1 MPRIRRA
8 ATVGW
13 DGSLSRGSGVVHADS
28 SGAFSLPFTLA
39 SRVAEPEGKTSPEE
53 LLAAAH
59 ACCFGT
65 SLAGEVARAG
75 GTVVHLD
82 VTCEIT
88 MDEVEGGHHR
98 IVASDLDARAHVE
111 GLDADGL
118 DRATEAADSGCPF
131 SALVRASASVSVR
144 ARLESTEGAGWPS
157 ETQR

>member
-1 MPRIRRA
+1 VPRIERVA
-8 ATVGW
+8 EIVWEGNLA
-13 DGSLSRGSGVVHADS
+13 RGAGAITAGS
-28 SGAFSLPFTLA
+28 SGAFSGLPYTNV
-39 SRVAEPEGKTSPEE
+39 SRIAQPEGKTSPEE

-111 GLDADGL
+111 GLDAEGL
-118 DRATEAADSGCPF
+118 DRATEVADRGCPF
-131 SALVRASASVSVR
+131 SALIRASASVSVR
-144 ARLESTEGAGWPS
+144 ARLESS
-157 ETQR
+157 